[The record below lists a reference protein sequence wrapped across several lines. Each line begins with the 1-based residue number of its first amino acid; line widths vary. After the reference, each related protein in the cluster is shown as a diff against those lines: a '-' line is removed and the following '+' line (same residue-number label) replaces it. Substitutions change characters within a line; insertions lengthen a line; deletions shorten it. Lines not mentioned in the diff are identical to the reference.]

1 MQRNALADGLFG
13 WDLELAGD
21 QSAHRFLLESLEK
34 ARPDD
39 AVLSEEGDDD
49 GARLDRRRTW
59 IVDPLDGS
67 SGFGALNNEWAV
79 HVALAED
86 GVLVAGAVA
95 SPGNGLIATTGEPI
109 AVPSS
114 LRQRPVVAIGR
125 SKAWSDGRELADAL
139 DADLLVCSSAGVK
152 ALLVLDGQAD
162 VYVHHSPL
170 YEWDVGAPAVVA
182 QAAGLHV
189 SDTRGSAL
197 VFNRPRPVVP
207 GLLISRP
214 ELAPKVIDTLQN
226 WG

>member
-1 MQRNALADGLFG
+1 MQ
-13 WDLELAGD
+13 
-21 QSAHRFLLESLEK
+21 
-34 ARPDD
+34 
-39 AVLSEEGDDD
+39 
-49 GARLDRRRTW
+49 
-59 IVDPLDGS
+59 
-67 SGFGALNNEWAV
+67 
-79 HVALAED
+79 
-86 GVLVAGAVA
+86 A
-95 SPGNGLIATTGEPI
+95 S
-109 AVPSS
+109 
-114 LRQRPVVAIGR
+114 
-125 SKAWSDGRELADAL
+125 D
-139 DADLLVCSSAGVK
+139 LVCSSAGVK